1 MQFIMKILFRIFLGV
16 STIAILNSCIY
27 VSTKAYIHANQ
38 STNDLDAM
46 AFKNK
51 INNHYDSLNKFQKLG
66 NDVFDDDYLN
76 RNISISFDE
85 TENNTGSF
93 IEIGEASGRAK
104 IKNEN
109 WLLYKIKKKAIMAG
123 ANHIIFTQKKIY
135 DNSGSLWRIITGR
148 NNVVTYPPTVFIYY
162 KGKAVY
168 KKR

>member
-1 MQFIMKILFRIFLGV
+1 MKILFRIFLGV
-16 STIAILNSCIY
+16 STIALLNSCIY
-27 VSTKAYIHANQ
+27 VSTKAYMHANQ

-85 TENNTGSF
+85 TGTTVSSY

-104 IKNEN
+104 IQNEN
-109 WLLYKIKKKAIMAG
+109 WLLYKIKKKAITAG

-135 DNSGSLWRIITGR
+135 NNSGSLWHIITGR
-148 NNVVTYPPTVFIYY
+148 NKDATYQPTVFIFY

-168 KKR
+168 RKR

>member
-1 MQFIMKILFRIFLGV
+1 MRHLINFFVIISI
-16 STIAILNSCIY
+16 SAILSSCIY
-27 VSTKAYIHANQ
+27 VSTKAYMHANQ

-85 TENNTGSF
+85 TENNTSSF

-135 DNSGSLWRIITGR
+135 YNSGSLWRIITGR

-168 KKR
+168 RKRKVY